1 MLFFH
6 VLLFQLLISLSAFPH
21 CSIPIKES
29 KGAIE
34 EVFILAE
41 KANLFIGRHLLYNR
55 FDFELITQGDLE
67 RECYEEQ
74 CNFEESREIFGDSK
88 KTMSFWSEYTLRG
101 PGSKTDSNAVE
112 KIDVIGLLTGL
123 IAIGVLLIILGLLI
137 YYLCQR
143 KCKPRLLGHRS
154 CRRHNSSIVFQR
166 QEEFSLNPVPP
177 RTIGQIGLPTYD
189 QAMALRE
196 NYDSPPPPYP
206 GRSGK
211 LKVFKKSL
219 SLPGP

>member
-1 MLFFH
+1 MLFFY
-6 VLLFQLLISLSAFPH
+6 VLLLQLLLHLSAFPH
-21 CSIPIKES
+21 CSRQFKES
-29 KGAIE
+29 KDAIE
-34 EVFILAE
+34 EVFIFAE

-74 CNFEESREIFGDSK
+74 CDFEETREFFGDSR
-88 KTMSFWSEYTLRG
+88 KTMSFWTEYTLRG
-101 PGSKTDSNAVE
+101 PGSKTGGQAIE

-123 IAIGVLLIILGLLI
+123 IAVGVLLIIIGLLI

-143 KCKPRLLGHRS
+143 KCKPRLPGHRS
-154 CRRHNSSIVFQR
+154 CRRHNSSIIFQR
-166 QEEFSLNPVPP
+166 QEEFSLNPVSPHG
-177 RTIGQIGLPTYD
+177 TEQIGLPSYD

-196 NYDSPPPPYP
+196 HYDSPPPPYP
-206 GRSGK
+206 GCSGRF
-211 LKVFKKSL
+211 KVFKKSL

>member
-1 MLFFH
+1 MLFFY
-6 VLLFQLLISLSAFPH
+6 VLLFQLLIHLSAFPH
-21 CSIPIKES
+21 CAIPIKES

-41 KANLFIGRHLLYNR
+41 KANLFIGRHLLFNQ

-67 RECYEEQ
+67 RECLEEQ
-74 CNFEESREIFGDSK
+74 CNFEEAREIFGDSK
-88 KTMSFWSEYTLRG
+88 KTMSFWSEYTLRNL
-101 PGSKTDSNAVE
+101 GSNIDDKAAE

-123 IAIGVLLIILGLLI
+123 IAIGILLIILGLLI

-143 KCKPRLLGHRS
+143 KCKPRLPRRRS

-177 RTIGQIGLPTYD
+177 RTMGQIGLPTYD

-196 NYDSPPPPYP
+196 NYDTPPPPYP
-206 GRSGK
+206 GRSGN

>member
-1 MLFFH
+1 MLFFYI
-6 VLLFQLLISLSAFPH
+6 LLFQLLINLSAFPH

-74 CNFEESREIFGDSK
+74 CNFEEAREIFGDSK

-101 PGSKTDSNAVE
+101 PGSKTDGKAVE

-143 KCKPRLLGHRS
+143 RCKPRLPGHRS
-154 CRRHNSSIVFQR
+154 SRRHNSSIVFQR
-166 QEEFSLNPVPP
+166 REEFSLNPVPP
-177 RTIGQIGLPTYD
+177 RTMGQIGLPTYD

-206 GRSGK
+206 GHSGK

>member
-1 MLFFH
+1 MLFFYI
-6 VLLFQLLISLSAFPH
+6 LLFQLLIILPAFPH
-21 CSIPIKES
+21 CSIQIKES

-74 CNFEESREIFGDSK
+74 CNIEEAREIFRDSK
-88 KTMSFWSEYTLRG
+88 KTMSFWYEYTLRS
-101 PGSKTDSNAVE
+101 PGSKTDGKGAE

-123 IAIGVLLIILGLLI
+123 IIIGVLLVILGLLI

-143 KCKPRLLGHRS
+143 KCKPRLPGCRGCRS
-154 CRRHNSSIVFQR
+154 NNSSIVFQR
-166 QEEFSLNPVPP
+166 QEEVSLNPVPP
-177 RTIGQIGLPTYD
+177 CTIGQIGLPTYD

-206 GRSGK
+206 GHSGK